1 MEPGAAEPG
10 RPDKVSPPAQGKD
23 ALIFPSQRIRP
34 SPATA
39 QRTCR
44 RAHGTNFV
52 ETVRVTVHANCR
64 LRRIYFA
71 ERLYGEEEL
80 PPEFKLYL
88 PIQRH

>member
-1 MEPGAAEPG
+1 LSSPITRPTVAAAPRPG
-10 RPDKVSPPAQGKD
+10 
-23 ALIFPSQRIRP
+23 
-34 SPATA
+34 
-39 QRTCR
+39 R

-80 PPEFKLYL
+80 PPEFKLFL